1 MANQL
6 YQQMTNQ
13 QPNGMEQMFM
23 QFMSNTRGQ
32 NPRQIIDRMVQT
44 GQLSQS
50 QLNMVQQRAQ
60 QMSGM
65 FDAFRS
71 KFGF

>member
-6 YQQMTNQ
+6 YQQMNNQ
-13 QPNGMEQMFM
+13 QTNGMEQMFM
-23 QFMSNTRGQ
+23 QFMSNAQGQ
-32 NPRQIIDRMVQT
+32 NPRQIIDKMVQS